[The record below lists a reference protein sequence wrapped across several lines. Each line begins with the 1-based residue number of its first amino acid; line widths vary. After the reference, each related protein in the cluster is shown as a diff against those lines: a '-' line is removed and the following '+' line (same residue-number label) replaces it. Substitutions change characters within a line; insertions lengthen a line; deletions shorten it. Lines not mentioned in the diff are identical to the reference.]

1 MMPGIVTKKG
11 KRIYISIKDSKI
23 AKEAIRKFI
32 ERHREVFDKLA
43 E

>member
-1 MMPGIVTKKG
+1 MPILVTKKG
-11 KRIYISIKDSKI
+11 KRIIIPIKDSKI
-23 AKEAIRKFI
+23 AKEAIRRLI